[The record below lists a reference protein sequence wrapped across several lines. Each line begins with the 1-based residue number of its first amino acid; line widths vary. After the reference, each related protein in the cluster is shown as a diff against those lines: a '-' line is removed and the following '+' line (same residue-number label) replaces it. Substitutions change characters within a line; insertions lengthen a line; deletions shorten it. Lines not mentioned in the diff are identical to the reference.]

1 MMKIRNPMKYLSGVV
16 ATLAMLGVGQA
27 SANADEAVLAQKNGC
42 LACHRGAGKGN
53 GPAYKDVAEKY
64 AGQKNA
70 ESRLAKHI
78 VQGTGPDGLGW
89 QKEGKASLPFMP
101 PNGNV
106 STQDARKLA
115 RWILGIHEEIPD
127 ISKYFVTEQI
137 AVSGAVENKLSLSV
151 EDLRKFPPQQ
161 VGELPLVCQSG
172 ADRGKLENFKGVLL
186 RDILEKAK
194 VIARGHNDVKKIA
207 IIASASDGYKVVFS
221 WSEVFNSPI
230 GEGVLVFF
238 EKNGLPLGDE
248 QGRIAMVSTKD
259 IRTGPRHV
267 KWLQGIEVKKI
278 AD

>member
-1 MMKIRNPMKYLSGVV
+1 MMKISNAMKHLSGVV

-42 LACHRGAGKGN
+42 LACHRGAGKSN

-64 AGQKNA
+64 AGKKNA
-70 ESRLAKHI
+70 ESQLARHI
-78 VQGTGPDGLGW
+78 VQGTGPEGLGW
-89 QKEGKASLPFMP
+89 QKEGKASLLFMP

-106 STQDARKLA
+106 SAPDARRLA

-137 AVSGAVENKLSLSV
+137 AVSGAVENKLKLSV
-151 EDLRKFPPQQ
+151 EDLRQFPPQQ

-194 VIARGHNDVKKIA
+194 VVSRGHNDVKKIA

-221 WSEVFNSPI
+221 WSEIFNSPV

-238 EKNGLPLGDE
+238 EKNGLPLSDE